1 MRRRLRALR
10 QNAEECAPS
19 GTGAGREDEAL
30 ALPQTQQTLMLLA
43 RDANPPAPRE
53 GHRPRRHVRR
63 LFLNPERPRLD
74 DGQGGVGDVPTLRPQ
89 RHARSRDRGLAPTTP
104 PLGTVPLHARRA
116 LLCDRQ
122 RVSPSAGVAGIV
134 GWGRREPAV
143 KPGRLRRNTQ
153 LVADPGRG
161 ARPSAARAAKHTE
174 RRAYRKVCADLE
186 PGSRFLS
193 GPTAISRPR
202 RQSPP
207 SPVAS

>member
-1 MRRRLRALR
+1 
-10 QNAEECAPS
+10 
-19 GTGAGREDEAL
+19 
-30 ALPQTQQTLMLLA
+30 MLLA

-143 KPGRLRRNTQ
+143 KPGRLRATPNWLPIPAAAHGRPRLGPRSTQ
-153 LVADPGRG
+153 NGAPTGRCARISSG
-161 ARPSAARAAKHTE
+161 ARGFSQARRPFRGPGDRVPRARWRAKGVPASRSGDLPS
-174 RRAYRKVCADLE
+174 
-186 PGSRFLS
+186 
-193 GPTAISRPR
+193 
-202 RQSPP
+202 
-207 SPVAS
+207 